1 MARLER
7 EQTLY
12 TIDFTKLNSTL
23 VTGALDTS
31 SELETYQSETEKVEQ

>member
-7 EQTLY
+7 GAHI
-12 TIDFTKLNSTL
+12 TIDFTNLNSTL
-23 VTGALDTS
+23 VTGALDTC